1 MKLKLKQLFAFV
13 LLIIFFFLPACKPE
27 NIDTS
32 ENDQQFLDNESN
44 PPILFDEDKKSI
56 LAETL
61 QHNVRFEHKTIEDG
75 LSSNIVNDILQDRF
89 GFIWIATFDGLNRF
103 DGRNFKIYRNMV
115 EDSNSLSD
123 NTVWVL
129 FEDSQ
134 GILWIGTENGL
145 NKYDRASDS
154 FQRYQHNPFVE
165 NTLSHNSV
173 RVIAE
178 DAENNIW
185 VGTGNGL
192 DRFDL
197 ESGRFF
203 HYQEK
208 TDAGLTE
215 FGLGTWKGIKRFD
228 LESGYF
234 LDGQEVAGLPQ
245 GIIANQIS
253 SIAEAADG
261 RLWLGTLEGELLIFD
276 PLDGTY
282 KRFQPDSTEGSV
294 SDPNDIY
301 NVMIDRYGLIWVAAG
316 DLFWLSGLQECP
328 LWAH

>member
-1 MKLKLKQLFAFV
+1 M
-13 LLIIFFFLPACKPE
+13 LIVFFFLPACKPE

-32 ENDQQFLDNESN
+32 ENDQQFFDNESN
-44 PPILFDEDKKSI
+44 PPILFDEDEKSI

-61 QHNVRFEHKTIEDG
+61 QHNVRFEHYLHQNEDPY
-75 LSSNIVNDILQDRF
+75 SIVNNYVYDILNDER
-89 GFIWIATFDGLNRF
+89 GFL
-103 DGRNFKIYRNMV
+103 
-115 EDSNSLSD
+115 
-123 NTVWVL
+123 
-129 FEDSQ
+129 
-134 GILWIGTENGL
+134 
-145 NKYDRASDS
+145 
-154 FQRYQHNPFVE
+154 
-165 NTLSHNSV
+165 
-173 RVIAE
+173 
-178 DAENNIW
+178 W

-192 DRFDL
+192 DRFDP

-208 TDAGLTE
+208 TNAGLTE